1 MPGCPQSPRS
11 RDSVA
16 TRAAI
21 LASARRL
28 FAGASYDA
36 VGVRDIAAGAGVTA
50 MLVNRYFGS
59 KEGLFA
65 AVVEDTM
72 RTPSILTAEHL
83 AESSPAAAIAV
94 ALVAATDGGS
104 QPLEGFLIMLH
115 SASNPIAARISRE
128 QTEAH
133 HLQAVRAIVD
143 GDHAA
148 ERAALVLSFIAGFQV
163 MRQMLRLSALQE
175 AEPGTLQHLVAATI
189 EGLLQPAAGPG
200 NQQSGGGLLPA

>member
-1 MPGCPQSPRS
+1 MQGETRMTQTRNAA
-11 RDSVA
+11 A

-21 LASARRL
+21 LASARRC
-28 FAGASYDA
+28 FAQASYDS
-36 VGVRDIAAGAGVTA
+36 VGVREIATGAGVTA

-72 RTPSILTAEHL
+72 RTPSVLTPERL
-83 AESSPAAAIAV
+83 AGTSPAQAIAA
-94 ALVAATDGGS
+94 ALVAATAGEQ

-115 SASNPIAARISRE
+115 SASNPVAARISSE

-133 HLQAVRAIVD
+133 HLKAVSNVIL
-143 GDHAA
+143 GDSAN

-163 MRQMLRLSALQE
+163 MRQMIQLTPLVDGDASALE
-175 AEPGTLQHLVAATI
+175 RLVASTI
-189 EGLLQPAAGPG
+189 DGLIHPTNLQARS
-200 NQQSGGGLLPA
+200 QE